1 MKITFAGAADTVTG
15 SRHLI
20 DLSGYRL
27 LLDCGL
33 FQGHKTLR
41 LRNWAEPSFDPRSID
56 AVVLSHAHLD
66 HSGYLPLLYKRGFR
80 GSIFCTSATRDLAE
94 LLLLDSARLLQE
106 EAGNA
111 NKYGYSQHS
120 PAEPLYTEEDVRHCM
135 PCFTPIASL
144 FPTIIHKNVSIE
156 LVPAG
161 HLLGASS
168 IVIRHRKLTLAYSGD
183 LGRPKDM
190 LMPAPRPISK
200 ADILLVESTYG
211 NRRHAR
217 KDVMPQLASIIEST
231 ASHGGVVL
239 MPSFA
244 VGRAQALLLAIHR
257 LKESGQM
264 GDIPVF
270 VDSPMASRATNIYRK
285 HQQLLRMPVDEIKA
299 ACDSARFLASPEQS
313 RRLSESHYPCIIIA
327 GSGMVTG
334 GRILHHLK
342 VHASNPL
349 NHIVLPGFQ
358 VPGTRGAKLAAGE
371 RSVRIHGQDIPLRA
385 KVTQLEAFSGH
396 ADADEIMD
404 WLGHF
409 HEPPSETFIV
419 HGERDA
425 ADAMRLRISHE
436 LHWKVRTVEHMQ
448 EVTL

>member
-1 MKITFAGAADTVTG
+1 MKITFTGAADRVTG

-20 DLSGYRL
+20 DLGGYRL

-33 FQGHKTLR
+33 FQGYKTLR
-41 LRNWAEPSFDPRSID
+41 LRNWAEPPFDPRSID

-66 HSGYLPLLYKRGFR
+66 HCGYLPLLFKRGFR
-80 GSIFCTSATRDLAE
+80 GNIFCTSATRDLAE

-106 EAGNA
+106 EAGHA

-135 PCFTPIASL
+135 PCFTPIPSL
-144 FPTIIHKNVSIE
+144 SPTIIEKNVSIE

-168 IVIRHRKLTLAYSGD
+168 IVLRHRKLTLAYSGD
-183 LGRPKDM
+183 LGRPNDM
-190 LMPAPRPISK
+190 LMPAPRPISQ

-211 NRRHAR
+211 NRQHSR
-217 KDVMPQLASIIEST
+217 KDVMPQLASIIEAT
-231 ASHGGVVL
+231 AARGGVVL

-257 LKESGQM
+257 LKESGQI

-270 VDSPMASRATNIYRK
+270 VDSPMASRATSIYRK
-285 HQQLLRMPVDEIKA
+285 HHKLLRMPMAEIKA
-299 ACDSARFLASPEQS
+299 ACDGARFVASPEQS

-385 KVTQLEAFSGH
+385 KSLNSKPFQGMLTQ
-396 ADADEIMD
+396 
-404 WLGHF
+404 
-409 HEPPSETFIV
+409 
-419 HGERDA
+419 
-425 ADAMRLRISHE
+425 MRS
-436 LHWKVRTVEHMQ
+436 
-448 EVTL
+448 

>member
-20 DLSGYRL
+20 DLGGYRV

-33 FQGHKTLR
+33 FQGFKTLR
-41 LRNWAEPSFDPRSID
+41 LRNWAEPPFDPRSID

-66 HSGYLPLLYKRGFR
+66 HSGYLPLLFTRGFR
-80 GSIFCTSATRDLAE
+80 GEIFCTQATRDLAE
-94 LLLLDSARLLQE
+94 LMLLDSARLLEE
-106 EAGNA
+106 EARHA
-111 NKYGYSQHS
+111 NEYGYSQHS
-120 PAEPLYTEEDVRHCM
+120 PAEPLYTEADVKHCM
-135 PCFTPIASL
+135 QCFTPIAS
-144 FPTIIHKNVSIE
+144 FCPTTLSKNVSIE
-156 LVPAG
+156 LIPAG

-168 IVIRHRKLTLAYSGD
+168 IIVRHRRMTLAYSGD
-183 LGRPKDM
+183 LGRPIDM
-190 LMPAPRPISK
+190 LMPAPRPIAQ
-200 ADILLVESTYG
+200 ADVLLLESTYG
-211 NRRHAR
+211 NRLHAR
-217 KDVMPQLASIIEST
+217 KDVMPQLASIIART
-231 ASHGGVVL
+231 AQRGGMVL

-257 LKESGQM
+257 LKESGQI

-285 HQQLLRMPVDEIKA
+285 HHKLLNMPAAEIKA
-299 ACDSARFLASPEQS
+299 ACDAARFVASPEQS
-313 RRLSESHYPCIIIA
+313 RRLSESRYPCIIIA

-342 VHASNPL
+342 ANASNPL

-371 RSVRIHGQDIPLRA
+371 RSIRIHGQDIALRA
-385 KVTQLEAFSGH
+385 KVTQLEALSGH
-396 ADADEIMD
+396 ADADEIMQ
-404 WLGHF
+404 WLTHF
-409 HEPPSETFIV
+409 HTPPAETFIV
-419 HGERDA
+419 HGEREA
-425 ADAMRLRISHE
+425 ADAMRFRIKRD
-436 LHWKVRTVEHMQ
+436 LNWKVCTVEHLQ

>member
-1 MKITFAGAADTVTG
+1 MRITFTGAADTVTG

-20 DLSGYRL
+20 DLGGYRL

-41 LRNWAEPSFDPRSID
+41 LRNWAEPPFDPRSID

-66 HSGYLPLLYKRGFR
+66 HCGYVPLLYKRGFR
-80 GSIFCTSATRDLAE
+80 GRIFCTSATRDLAE
-94 LLLLDSARLLQE
+94 LLLLDSARLLEE
-106 EAGNA
+106 EAGHA
-111 NKYGYSQHS
+111 NKNGYSRHS
-120 PAEPLYTEEDVRHCM
+120 PAQPLYTEEDVRRCM
-135 PCFTPIASL
+135 PCFTPITSL
-144 FPTIIHKNVSIE
+144 SPTIIHKNVNIE

-183 LGRPKDM
+183 LGRPNDM
-190 LMPAPRPISK
+190 LMPAPRPISQ

-211 NRRHAR
+211 NRKHAR
-217 KDVMPQLASIIEST
+217 KDVMSQLASIIDAT
-231 ASHGGVVL
+231 ASRGGVVL

-257 LKESGQM
+257 LKGSGQM

-270 VDSPMASRATNIYRK
+270 VDSHMASRATNIYRK
-285 HQQLLRMPVDEIKA
+285 HQKLLRIPVDEVKA
-299 ACDSARFLASPEQS
+299 ACDGARFVASPEQS
-313 RRLSESHYPCIIIA
+313 RRLSQSQYPCIIIA

-342 VHASNPL
+342 AHASDPL

-358 VPGTRGAKLAAGE
+358 VPGTRGAKMAAGE
-371 RSVRIHGQDIPLRA
+371 KSVRIHGQDIPLRA

-396 ADADEIMD
+396 ADADEIMG
-404 WLGHF
+404 WLKHL

-436 LHWKVRTVEHMQ
+436 LNWKVHTVEHMQ
-448 EVTL
+448 EIAL

>member
-20 DLSGYRL
+20 DLGGYRL

-33 FQGHKTLR
+33 FQGYKTLR
-41 LRNWAEPSFDPRSID
+41 LRNWAEPPFDPRSID

-66 HSGYLPLLYKRGFR
+66 HCGYLPLLFKRGFR
-80 GSIFCTSATRDLAE
+80 GNIFCTPATRDLAE

-106 EAGNA
+106 EAGHA

-120 PAEPLYTEEDVRHCM
+120 PAEPLYTEADVRHCM
-135 PCFTPIASL
+135 PCFTPIPSL
-144 FPTIIHKNVSIE
+144 SPIIIEKNVSIE

-168 IVIRHRKLTLAYSGD
+168 VILRHRKLTLAYSGD
-183 LGRPKDM
+183 LGRPNDM
-190 LMPAPRPISK
+190 LMPAPRPISQ

-211 NRRHAR
+211 NRQHAR
-217 KDVMPQLASIIEST
+217 KDVMPQLASIIEAT
-231 ASHGGVVL
+231 ASRGGVVL

-244 VGRAQALLLAIHR
+244 VGRVQAILLAIHR
-257 LKESGQM
+257 LKESGLI

-270 VDSPMASRATNIYRK
+270 VDSPMATRATSIYRQHHK
-285 HQQLLRMPVDEIKA
+285 LLRMPMAEIKA
-299 ACDSARFLASPEQS
+299 ACNGARFVASPEQS

-404 WLGHF
+404 WLAHF
-409 HEPPSETFIV
+409 HEPPLETFIV

-425 ADAMRLRISHE
+425 ADTMRLRISHE

-448 EVTL
+448 EINL

>member
-1 MKITFAGAADTVTG
+1 MKITFTGAADTVTG

-20 DLSGYRL
+20 DLGGYRL

-41 LRNWAEPSFDPRSID
+41 LRNWAEPPFDPRSID

-66 HSGYLPLLYKRGFR
+66 HCGYLPLLYKRGFR
-80 GSIFCTSATRDLAE
+80 GGIFCTPATRDLAE
-94 LLLLDSARLLQE
+94 LLLLDSARLLEE
-106 EAGNA
+106 EARHA

-135 PCFTPIASL
+135 PCFMPIASL
-144 FPTIIHKNVSIE
+144 SPTIIKKNVSIE
-156 LVPAG
+156 FVPAG

-168 IVIRHRKLTLAYSGD
+168 VVMRHRKLTLAYSGD
-183 LGRPKDM
+183 LGRPNDM
-190 LMPAPRPISK
+190 LMPAPRPISQ

-217 KDVMPQLASIIEST
+217 KDVMPQLASIIEAT
-231 ASHGGVVL
+231 AGRGGVVL

-257 LKESGQM
+257 LKESGQI
-264 GDIPVF
+264 GDTPVF
-270 VDSPMASRATNIYRK
+270 VDSPMASRATGIYRK
-285 HQQLLRMPVDEIKA
+285 HQKLLRIPIVEIKA
-299 ACDSARFLASPEQS
+299 ACDGARFVASPEQS
-313 RRLSESHYPCIIIA
+313 RRLSESNYPCIIIA

-342 VHASNPL
+342 VHASNPV

-404 WLGHF
+404 WLEHF
-409 HEPPSETFIV
+409 HQPPSETFIV

-448 EVTL
+448 QITF

>member
-1 MKITFAGAADTVTG
+1 MKLTFTGAADTVTG

-20 DLSGYRL
+20 DLGGYRL

-33 FQGHKTLR
+33 FQGYKTLR
-41 LRNWAEPSFDPRSID
+41 LRNWDEPPFDPRSIN

-66 HSGYLPLLYKRGFR
+66 HCGYLPLLFKRGFR
-80 GSIFCTSATRDLAE
+80 GHIFCTPATRDLAE

-106 EAGNA
+106 EAVHA
-111 NKYGYSQHS
+111 NKYGYSRHS
-120 PAEPLYTEEDVRHCM
+120 PAQPLYTEEDVRHCM
-135 PCFTPIASL
+135 PCFKPIAALS
-144 FPTIIHKNVSIE
+144 PTIIDKNVSIE

-168 IVIRHRKLTLAYSGD
+168 VILRHRKLTLAYSGD
-183 LGRPKDM
+183 LGRPNDM
-190 LMPAPRPISK
+190 LMPAPHPISL
-200 ADILLVESTYG
+200 ADFLLVESTYG
-211 NRRHAR
+211 NRKHSR
-217 KDVMPQLASIIEST
+217 KDVMPQLASIIEAT
-231 ASHGGVVL
+231 AARGGVVL

-257 LKESGQM
+257 LKESGQI

-270 VDSPMASRATNIYRK
+270 VDSPMASRATSIYRK
-285 HQQLLRMPVDEIKA
+285 HHKLLRMPMAEIKA
-299 ACDSARFLASPEQS
+299 ACDGARFVASPEQS

-342 VHASNPL
+342 VHASDPL

-371 RSVRIHGQDIPLRA
+371 RSVRIHGQDIPLCA

-404 WLGHF
+404 WLTHF

-419 HGERDA
+419 HGEREA